1 MTLDSTDATLRSG
14 MSASISVTT
23 ASASD
28 VIAIPAI
35 ALNGTSGDYTVNVVA
50 SDGSVTA
57 VPVQVGLVT
66 TSLAE
71 ITSGIS
77 VGDRV
82 ETGTSTARS
91 GTTTTGNGGIGGGG
105 GFPRG
110 GGGTV
115 ILP

>member
-1 MTLDSTDATLRSG
+1 

-28 VIAIPAI
+28 VLAIPAI

-91 GTTTTGNGGIGGGG
+91 GTTTTGTGGFGGGG
-105 GFPRG
+105 NFPRG